1 MPAIFQ
7 NKKAESR
14 LPIIIGHR
22 GACGH
27 APENTLASFRAA
39 ADLGVAWVEFDV
51 KLTGDDELI
60 ILHDDSLDRTTTGQ
74 GPVAGHTLAEIQRLD
89 AGLFFGEAFRGEKV
103 PSLDE
108 ALVVL
113 QDLNMGAV
121 VEIKPCPGREA
132 ETGRRVALHLAAHWP
147 DSLPPP
153 LLCSFKPDSLAAA
166 MAVAPELARAL
177 LLDVVVDDWRQGAEQ
192 VGARAIHC
200 GQRQLDESRAA
211 EVLAAGYNLRC
222 YTVNDGARAKTLL
235 DWGVQGIITDYPER
249 MP

>member
-1 MPAIFQ
+1 MAI
-7 NKKAESR
+7 AESS
-14 LPIIIGHR
+14 LPLIIGHR

-51 KLTGDDELI
+51 KLSGDDELI
-60 ILHDDSLDRTTTGQ
+60 ILHDNTLDRTTTGQ
-74 GPVAGHTLAEIQRLD
+74 GLVAEHTLAEIQRLD

-108 ALVVL
+108 TLATLR
-113 QDLNMGAV
+113 DLSMGAV

-132 ETGRRVALHLAAHWP
+132 ETGRRVARHLAAHWP
-147 DSLPPP
+147 VSLPPP
-153 LLCSFKPDSLAAA
+153 LLCSFKPESLVAA
-166 MAVAPELARAL
+166 MAAVPDLERAL
-177 LLDVVVDDWRQGAEQ
+177 LLDVVADNWLQGAEQ

-200 GQRQLDESRAA
+200 GHRQLSESRGG
-211 EVLAAGYNLRC
+211 EGLAAGYNLRC
-222 YTVNDGARAKTLL
+222 FTVNDGIRAKTLL

-249 MP
+249 VP